1 MRYNV
6 LLQPGDDPGISVAFV
21 PSLDIVTQGASME
34 QALDAAR
41 EAIVLTVRS
50 LIEEG
55 EEIPADSPEALLTS
69 VDVPLTTENPAST
82 LA

>member
-6 LLQPGDDPGISVAFV
+6 LLQPGDDPGIYVAFV

-41 EAIVLTVRS
+41 EAIVLTVRG

-55 EEIPADSPEALLTS
+55 EDVPADSAEAMLTS
-69 VDVPLTTENPAST
+69 VDVPLASENRAST
-82 LA
+82 VA